1 MNRRIRKYDVIYV
14 GESTQWHRV
23 GDVQYIGDKC
33 VSLSILVKNPD
44 TGENHL
50 QPVNPT
56 ECCLVPST
64 YVEGQSMLSKTDKE
78 ECQTDSK

>member
-33 VSLSILVKNPD
+33 VSLSILVKNP
-44 TGENHL
+44 
-50 QPVNPT
+50 
-56 ECCLVPST
+56 ST

-78 ECQTDSK
+78 EHPTDSK